1 MQTPLILNLQ
11 GMEEKRVE
19 ILTAVACGHDI
30 RYMTPEWTQNTH
42 PPSVVSLCVY
52 AASHPLH
59 TPLSSVGSDV
69 CASEVVL
76 REGEC
81 LGPAEFE
88 LMATVGVTK
97 VEVYRRPRV
106 AVLST
111 GNEVGPI
118 VFKLAPHTV
127 RTPFV
132 CTCAHSCV
140 IYTGSGCVCGGG
152 GGMGEVSVCVG
163 VYWSEWVVACV

>member
-1 MQTPLILNLQ
+1 MISGTQRQSGPIT
-11 GMEEKRVE
+11 
-19 ILTAVACGHDI
+19 DI
-30 RYMTPEWTQNTH
+30 

-59 TPLSSVGSDV
+59 PPLRSVGSDV
-69 CASEVVL
+69 HASEVLL
-76 REGEC
+76 REGER
-81 LGPAEFE
+81 LGLAELG

-118 VFKLAPHTV
+118 VFKLAQHTV

-140 IYTGSGCVCGGG
+140 IYTGSGCVWGRHGGSECVCG
-152 GGMGEVSVCVG
+152 CVL
-163 VYWSEWVVACV
+163 E